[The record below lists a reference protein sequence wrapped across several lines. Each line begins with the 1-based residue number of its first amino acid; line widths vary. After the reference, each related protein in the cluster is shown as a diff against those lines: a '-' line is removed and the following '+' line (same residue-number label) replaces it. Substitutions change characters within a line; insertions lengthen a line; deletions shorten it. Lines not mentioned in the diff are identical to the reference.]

1 MQKGKFIVIEGS
13 DGSGQT
19 TQATLLSDS
28 LTKAGHKVLLT
39 KEPADELDGG
49 LIRKILQGK
58 YKVSAETLQ
67 LYFTANR
74 GYHLDAQIKP
84 AIEIGKWV
92 VCDRYFFSTF
102 AFGMLEI
109 SAKGGSAS
117 GGDYNWLWQINSKF
131 LAPDL
136 TFFLDVPAN
145 ICIDRIQRRGSNREL
160 FEQEQKLDQVI
171 KNYKQVFSK
180 NQFPN
185 IFIINGN
192 RDIGIIAKEIWGI
205 VSARLK

>member
-1 MQKGKFIVIEGS
+1 MPKGKFIIFEGP

-19 TQATLLSDS
+19 TQASLLADS
-28 LTKAGHKVLLT
+28 LTKAGKNIFLT
-39 KEPADELDGG
+39 KEPADELDKGI
-49 LIRKILQGK
+49 IRSILRSK
-58 YKVSAETLQ
+58 NKVSLETLE

-74 GYHLDAQIKP
+74 GHHLDAQIKP
-84 AIEIGKWV
+84 ALDRGKWV
-92 VCDRYFFSTF
+92 VCDRYFFSTL

-109 SAKGGSAS
+109 
-117 GGDYNWLWQINSKF
+117 DYRWLWEINSKF
-131 LAPDL
+131 VVPDL
-136 TFFLDVPAN
+136 TFFLDVPADV
-145 ICIDRIQRRGSNREL
+145 CMDRLQRRGGEREL

-171 KNYKQVFSK
+171 KNYKEVFGK

-185 IFIINGN
+185 VFIIDGD